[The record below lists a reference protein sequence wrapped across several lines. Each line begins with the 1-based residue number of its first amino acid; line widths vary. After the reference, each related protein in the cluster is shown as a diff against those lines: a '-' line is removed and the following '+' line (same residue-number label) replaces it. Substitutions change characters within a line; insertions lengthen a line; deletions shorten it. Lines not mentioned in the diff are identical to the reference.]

1 MPAGKNVTEQWPESN
16 TRLCFQVLRNF
27 VGEMKM
33 KTLHSVGIS
42 LVMILLSVP
51 LARGQDLS
59 KYRDFSLGM
68 SLPELSNQ
76 VDLRPLQ
83 TKLMQKHPAVIQEL
97 TCWPGGSSDYSR
109 QTDSVRQIFFSFYN
123 GELFRILVTY
133 DQGATHG
140 LTAEDMVQ
148 AISAKYGT
156 PTRPVDEINFPTNE
170 LYRSTEKVIARW
182 EDSQYS
188 INLVRSRF
196 LNSFALVIFSKRLD
210 AQVESAIAK
219 SIRLEG
225 QEVPQTEIDRQ
236 KKETD
241 DLEAARQKNRKIFR
255 P

>member
-1 MPAGKNVTEQWPESN
+1 
-16 TRLCFQVLRNF
+16 
-27 VGEMKM
+27 MKM
-33 KTLHSVGIS
+33 MRGVGIS
-42 LVMILLSVP
+42 LVMIVVSAP
-51 LARGQDLS
+51 LVRGQDLS

-68 SLPELSNQ
+68 SLPELSGQ

-83 TKLMQKHPAVIQEL
+83 TNLIQKHPAAIQEL
-97 TCWPGGSSDYSR
+97 TCWPGGSSDPSR
-109 QTDSVRQIFFSFYN
+109 EKDSVWQIFFSFYN

-133 DQGATHG
+133 DRDAIHG

-148 AISAKYGT
+148 AISTKYGI
-156 PTRPVDEINFPTNE
+156 PTRPVGEISFPTNE
-170 LYRSTEKVIARW
+170 LYRTTEKVIARW

-196 LNSFALVIFSKRLD
+196 LNSFALVIFSKRLA
-210 AQVESAIAK
+210 AQVETAIAK
-219 SIRLEG
+219 SIKLEG
-225 QEVPQTEIDRQ
+225 QEVPQKEIDRQ

>member
-1 MPAGKNVTEQWPESN
+1 
-16 TRLCFQVLRNF
+16 
-27 VGEMKM
+27 MKVIR
-33 KTLHSVGIS
+33 SVGIS
-42 LVMILLSVP
+42 LVMILLSALLV
-51 LARGQDLS
+51 RGQDLS

-68 SLPELSNQ
+68 SLPELSSQ

-83 TKLMQKHPAVIQEL
+83 TKLIQKHPAVIQEL
-97 TCWPGGSSDYSR
+97 TCWPGGSSDHSR

-156 PTRPVDEINFPTNE
+156 PTRPVGEINFPTNE

-182 EDSQYS
+182 EDLQYS

-210 AQVESAIAK
+210 AQVDAALAK
-219 SIRLEG
+219 SIKLEG
-225 QEVPQTEIDRQ
+225 QEEPQKEIDRRN
-236 KKETD
+236 KETD
-241 DLEAARQKNRKIFR
+241 DLETARLKNRKIFR

>member
-1 MPAGKNVTEQWPESN
+1 
-16 TRLCFQVLRNF
+16 
-27 VGEMKM
+27 MKM
-33 KTLHSVGIS
+33 MRSLGIS
-42 LVMILLSVP
+42 LVVILLSAPFV
-51 LARGQDLS
+51 RGQDLS

-68 SLPELSNQ
+68 SLPKLSGQ

-83 TKLMQKHPAVIQEL
+83 TKLIQRHPAVIQEL

-109 QTDSVRQIFFSFYN
+109 QTDSVRQIFFSFHN

-133 DQGATHG
+133 DHDATHG

-148 AISAKYGT
+148 AISTKYGT
-156 PTRPVDEINFPTNE
+156 PTRPVGEISFPTNE

-188 INLVRSRF
+188 INLVRSTF
-196 LNSFALVIFSKRLD
+196 LNSFALFMFSKRLD
-210 AQVESAIAK
+210 AQVEAALAK
-219 SIRLEG
+219 SIKLEG
-225 QEVPQTEIDRQ
+225 QEESREEMDRQ

>member
-1 MPAGKNVTEQWPESN
+1 
-16 TRLCFQVLRNF
+16 
-27 VGEMKM
+27 M
-33 KTLHSVGIS
+33 KTMRRVGIS
-42 LVMILLSVP
+42 LVMILLSAP
-51 LARGQDLS
+51 LVRGQDLA

-68 SLPELSNQ
+68 SLPELSSQ

-83 TKLMQKHPAVIQEL
+83 TKLIQKQPAVIQEL
-97 TCWPGGSSDYSR
+97 TCWPGSYSDYSR
-109 QTDSVRQIFFSFYN
+109 QTDSVWQIFFSFYN

-133 DQGATHG
+133 DRDATHG

-148 AISAKYGT
+148 AISTKYGT
-156 PTRPVDEINFPTNE
+156 PTRPAGEISFPTNE

-196 LNSFALVIFSKRLD
+196 LNSFALVMFSKRLD
-210 AQVESAIAK
+210 AQVEAAIAK
-219 SIRLEG
+219 SIKLEG
-225 QEVPQTEIDRQ
+225 QEDPQKEIDRQ

>member
-1 MPAGKNVTEQWPESN
+1 
-16 TRLCFQVLRNF
+16 
-27 VGEMKM
+27 MKIM
-33 KTLHSVGIS
+33 RSVGIS
-42 LVMILLSVP
+42 LIMILLSAP
-51 LARGQDLS
+51 LVRGQDLS

-68 SLPELSNQ
+68 SLPELSSQ
-76 VDLRPLQ
+76 VYLRPLQ
-83 TKLMQKHPAVIQEL
+83 TKLIQKHPAVIQEL

-109 QTDSVRQIFFSFYN
+109 QTDSVGQIFFSFYN

-133 DQGATHG
+133 DHGATHG

-148 AISAKYGT
+148 AISTKYGT
-156 PTRPVDEINFPTNE
+156 PTRPVGEISFPTNE

-196 LNSFALVIFSKRLD
+196 LNSFALFMFSKRLD
-210 AQVESAIAK
+210 AQVEAAIAK
-219 SIRLEG
+219 SIELEV
-225 QEVPQTEIDRQ
+225 QEEPQKEIDRQ

-241 DLEAARQKNRKIFR
+241 GLEAAREKNRKIFR